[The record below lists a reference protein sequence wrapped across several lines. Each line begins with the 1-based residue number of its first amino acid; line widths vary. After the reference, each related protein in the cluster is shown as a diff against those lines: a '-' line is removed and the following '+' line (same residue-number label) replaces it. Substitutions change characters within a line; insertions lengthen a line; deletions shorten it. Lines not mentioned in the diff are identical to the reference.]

1 LFCTLRFRRVSG
13 PRILRIRL
21 TQDLL
26 VGCWRQPNSMR
37 EASFQHLIARGLAR
51 ALLADAGKPGG
62 TALGALQA
70 RAAAALGQRPFWLR
84 QVLEP
89 LAVLSPITWQKFDVS
104 LLARRL
110 EASPAFALAFGE
122 DDNEDADG
130 SIEPPAPQPNN
141 DRDDPEP
148 ERPPRIRRLILRAP
162 MMRPRPLGLEACTL
176 PDITTDPD
184 LARWLQLSREQLR
197 WLAPATRPLVE
208 HYRYSL
214 QAKQAGGLRL
224 LETPKVELKRV
235 QRHILHM
242 LLGQVPVHEAA
253 HGFTAGRS
261 VKTHAAAHAGQAVV
275 IRFDLRDFFGS
286 VGAAQVNAVW
296 RTLGYP
302 EGIARSLTTL
312 CTHHTAGMVIERLR
326 DDGGL
331 DWMGAKRLASAHLPQ
346 GAPTSPALAN
356 LCAFNLDLRLEGLA
370 WVFGATYTRYAD
382 DLVFSGAAPLRRQF
396 RALHAWVA
404 EIARDE
410 GFSLHPDKT
419 RCLPRH
425 QRQRVTGVVVNV
437 RPNVSRDDFD
447 RLKACLHQS
456 MLHGPAS
463 QNTQRLADFRSHL
476 LGRIGWVG
484 QFSMARQARLMRLF
498 EKIDWSN

>member
-1 LFCTLRFRRVSG
+1 
-13 PRILRIRL
+13 
-21 TQDLL
+21 
-26 VGCWRQPNSMR
+26 MR
-37 EASFQHLIARGLAR
+37 EASFRHLIARGLAR
-51 ALLADAGKPGG
+51 ALLADAGKAGG
-62 TALGALQA
+62 TSLRALQA
-70 RAAAALGQRPFWLR
+70 RAAAALGQRPAWLR
-84 QVLEP
+84 ELLEP
-89 LAVLSPITWQKFDVS
+89 FAALSPITWQKFDVS
-104 LLARRL
+104 SLARRL
-110 EASPAFALAFGE
+110 EDSPAFALAFSEEEGE
-122 DDNEDADG
+122 DPDDSNE
-130 SIEPPAPQPNN
+130 PQAPQPND
-141 DRDDPEP
+141 DRDDAEP
-148 ERPPRIRRLILRAP
+148 ERPPRIRRFILRP
-162 MMRPRPLGLEACTL
+162 PVMRPRPLGLEACTL
-176 PDITTDPD
+176 PDIATDAD
-184 LARWLQLSREQLR
+184 LARWLQFSQEQLR
-197 WLAPATRPLVE
+197 WLAPATPRVAE

-235 QRHILHM
+235 QRHILHT
-242 LLGQVPVHEAA
+242 LLSQVPVHEAV

-261 VKTHAAAHAGQAVV
+261 VKTHAAAHVGKAVV

-286 VGAAQVNAVW
+286 VGAAQVNAIW

-302 EGIARSLTTL
+302 EGVARSLTTL
-312 CTHHTAGMVIERLR
+312 CTHRTAEMVIERLR

-370 WVFGATYTRYAD
+370 WVFGASYTRYAD
-382 DLVFSGAAPLRRQF
+382 DLVFSGGEPLRRQF

-404 EIARDE
+404 EVVRDE
-410 GFSLHPDKT
+410 GFALHPDKT

-437 RPNVSRDDFD
+437 RPNVPRDDFD

-456 MLHGPAS
+456 VLHGPAS
-463 QNTQRLADFRSHL
+463 QNKEQLADFRSHL

-484 QFSMARQARLMRLF
+484 QFSKARQARLMCLF
-498 EKIDWSN
+498 ERIAWPG

>member
-1 LFCTLRFRRVSG
+1 
-13 PRILRIRL
+13 
-21 TQDLL
+21 
-26 VGCWRQPNSMR
+26 MR
-37 EASFQHLIARGLAR
+37 EASFRHLIARGLAR
-51 ALLADAGKPGG
+51 ALLADGGKAGGITLP
-62 TALGALQA
+62 ALQA
-70 RAAAALGQRPFWLR
+70 RAAVALGQRPAWLG

-89 LAVLSPITWQKFDVS
+89 LAILSPITWQKFDITS
-104 LLARRL
+104 LARRL
-110 EASPAFALAFGE
+110 EESPAFDAAFGKE
-122 DDNEDADG
+122 DNEDEDSG
-130 SIEPPAPQPNN
+130 SSNEPQALQPND
-141 DRDDPEP
+141 DRDDAEP
-148 ERPPRIRRLILRAP
+148 ERPPRIRRFILRP
-162 MMRPRPLGLEACTL
+162 PVMRPRPLGLEACTL
-176 PDITTDPD
+176 PDITTDDD
-184 LARWLQLSREQLR
+184 LARWLQLTREQLR
-197 WLAPATRPLVE
+197 WLAPSTPAVVE

-224 LETPKVELKRV
+224 LETPKAELKRV
-235 QRHILHM
+235 QRHILHT

-261 VKTHAAAHAGQAVV
+261 VKTHAAAHVGKAVV

-286 VGAAQVNAVW
+286 VGAAHVNAVW

-302 EGIARSLTTL
+302 EGVVRSLTTL
-312 CTHHTAGMVIERLR
+312 CTHRTAGMVVERLR

-382 DLVFSGAAPLRRQF
+382 DLVFSGAESLRRQF

-404 EIARDE
+404 EIVRDE
-410 GFSLHPDKT
+410 GFALHPDKT

-437 RPNVSRDDFD
+437 RPNVPRDDFD

-456 MLHGPAS
+456 VLHGPAS
-463 QNTQRLADFRSHL
+463 QNKERLADFRSHL

-484 QFSMARQARLMRLF
+484 QFSTTRQARLMRLF
-498 EKIDWSN
+498 EKIAWSG